1 MGYSSVK
8 LYKDMVK
15 ALRPTKTIRTKVT
28 PVSSAPATGWQA
40 ADRLTKK
47 ALELYLQSQ
56 KEEKEKQDI
65 SARMRMFRDYNKPQ
79 AKFDPSKYGQTPDQ
93 LRAAG
98 NNIANYEI
106 TGEGF
111 DPDDEPILTAEEGA
125 DFYNTEAANTQ
136 SRFNKENPYG
146 MDLVNSKN
154 YNSVDTNSSLD
165 RFFGMEK
172 DKVEGSQTA
181 KMRMALTMDSIG
193 RRDAETK
200 RLRVIDAAAKLR
212 TQTLGDA
219 ERKHQ
224 QALEIK
230 RSPGSPKRGGYASRP
245 SAGIQLL
252 NRQNILRDDLE
263 IAEKNNDMERASRI
277 KNEISRLD
285 VIINNSP
292 EQRGKVAAAVAGGRG
307 TTERRLIDY
316 GLARNATNNIKD
328 IDTLTSRLLSTD
340 DSVVGFLVD
349 LRVLKDQT
357 LAKFGSKE
365 ALAKVTDT
373 QMVNTLTGK
382 EVFPLI
388 KALGIGARGLDTP
401 AERKFLREVLTGDK
415 TLTKATLLEMAAMR
429 RKVQVR
435 NIERWNKDFKEG
447 SLNDFLRTNNIP
459 NREFTMPPPA
469 PVRTPINISGPI
481 NTMTGPQLNA
491 LYQSGTATSEQIE
504 QIKIRLNKLGFK
516 VTR

>member
-1 MGYSSVK
+1 M
-8 LYKDMVK
+8 
-15 ALRPTKTIRTKVT
+15 
-28 PVSSAPATGWQA
+28 
-40 ADRLTKK
+40 
-47 ALELYLQSQ
+47 
-56 KEEKEKQDI
+56 
-65 SARMRMFRDYNKPQ
+65 
-79 AKFDPSKYGQTPDQ
+79 
-93 LRAAG
+93 
-98 NNIANYEI
+98 
-106 TGEGF
+106 
-111 DPDDEPILTAEEGA
+111 
-125 DFYNTEAANTQ
+125 
-136 SRFNKENPYG
+136 
-146 MDLVNSKN
+146 
-154 YNSVDTNSSLD
+154 
-165 RFFGMEK
+165 
-172 DKVEGSQTA
+172 
-181 KMRMALTMDSIG
+181 
-193 RRDAETK
+193 
-200 RLRVIDAAAKLR
+200 
-212 TQTLGDA
+212 
-219 ERKHQ
+219 
-224 QALEIK
+224 
-230 RSPGSPKRGGYASRP
+230 
-245 SAGIQLL
+245 
-252 NRQNILRDDLE
+252 RDDLE

-292 EQRGKVAAAVAGGRG
+292 EQRGKVAAAVAGGKG